1 LHSRSKQVARLTDPI
16 GQQQFGMTFEVRRVI
31 RADHPS
37 LPGHFP
43 GAPLVPGVVILDEV
57 LATLIAW
64 RENSRLTGVRT
75 VKFLAPLKP
84 EQPFTISLSAKNKSA
99 GEINFCCRAK
109 DRVIVEGRLEV
120 CWGAQ

>member
-1 LHSRSKQVARLTDPI
+1 
-16 GQQQFGMTFEVRRVI
+16 MTFEVRRLI

-57 LATLIAW
+57 VAALGEW
-64 RENSRLTGVRT
+64 QQNSQLSGLRS

-84 EQPFTISLSAKNKSA
+84 EQPFTISLSATSKNA
-99 GEINFCCRAK
+99 GEVSFCCRVEE
-109 DRVIVEGRLEV
+109 RVIVEGRLEV
-120 CWGAQ
+120 EGAK

>member
-1 LHSRSKQVARLTDPI
+1 
-16 GQQQFGMTFEVRRVI
+16 MTFEAICII

-57 LATLIAW
+57 ITTLAEW
-64 RENSRLTGVRT
+64 RENSQLTGIRI

-84 EQPFTISLSAKNKSA
+84 EQPFTVSLSVTNKDA
-99 GEINFCCRAK
+99 GEVRFCCRAEE
-109 DRVIVEGRLEV
+109 RVIVEGRLAV
-120 CWGAQ
+120 VWGAK

>member
-1 LHSRSKQVARLTDPI
+1 
-16 GQQQFGMTFEVRRVI
+16 MTFEVRRLI

-57 LATLIAW
+57 VAALSEW
-64 RENSRLTGVRT
+64 QQNSQLSGLRS

-84 EQPFTISLSAKNKSA
+84 EQPFMISLSATSENA
-99 GEINFCCRAK
+99 GEVSFCCRVEE
-109 DRVIVEGRLEV
+109 RVIVEGRLALQ
-120 CWGAQ
+120 GAR

>member
-1 LHSRSKQVARLTDPI
+1 MI
-16 GQQQFGMTFEVRRVI
+16 FEVGRII

-57 LATLIAW
+57 LEALIEW
-64 RENSRLTGVRT
+64 RHDCLLTGIQR

-84 EQPFTISLSAKNKSA
+84 EHPFTISLSATSKDA
-99 GEINFCCRAK
+99 GAVSFCCRAGE
-109 DRVIVEGRLEV
+109 RILAEGRLSV
-120 CWGAQ
+120 VWGAK